1 MGKLAKLEQKYCIR
15 VKCPE
20 FENCTV
26 VTKENIY
33 VTYVLSRCNNEVFK
47 DEEALMSA
55 TDSQMVQK
63 Q

>member
-1 MGKLAKLEQKYCIR
+1 MGKLAKLEQKYYIR
-15 VKCPE
+15 VECPE

-26 VTKENIY
+26 VTKESIY
-33 VTYVLSRCNNEVFK
+33 VINVLSRCNTEVFRDK
-47 DEEALMSA
+47 ETLMFA